1 MINTIIFDF
10 GDIFLN
16 LEKEASANAFKKIGL
31 ETLNEDLLSKNE
43 SYEKD
48 EITESQFLESFL
60 NYIPKSNFEEIKT
73 AWNTIIGDFPLYRLE
88 FLQLLSQN
96 YRLFLLTNTD
106 EIHIAHFE
114 EKVGISFYTDFYNC
128 FEKVFFSYE
137 MGMRKPQSEI
147 YTTIINNFELSPKR
161 TLFVDDKLE
170 NTEAAASLGL
180 QVWNLQ
186 VGKEDVVDLF
196 KQKQFSFQF

>member
-16 LEKEASANAFKKIGL
+16 LEKHASVNAFKKIGL
-31 ETLNEDLLSKNE
+31 PTLNEEILFKNDLFEKGKISENE
-43 SYEKD
+43 
-48 EITESQFLESFL
+48 FLEIFL
-60 NYIPKSNFEEIKT
+60 KYIPNCNLAEIKS
-73 AWNTIIGDFPLYRLE
+73 AWNSIIGDFPLHRLE
-88 FLQLLSQN
+88 FLQLLSKN

-128 FEKVFFSYE
+128 FEKVFFSFE
-137 MGMRKPQSEI
+137 MGMRKPQPEI
-147 YTTIINNFELSPKR
+147 FTTIINKYDLSPKR

-170 NTEAAASLGL
+170 NTDAAASLGL